1 MEGGVQIH
9 ALLFPWSIGLSA
21 STIGRKESEKV
32 KGRRPLRLLLF
43 LWFLLFSFFVDN
55 GFLDLPL
62 VVTWAAEIPGTNS
75 EFQVIR
81 EAFDSWLSQ
90 KKPTV
95 ISAQE
100 LYDNLSAEKPGK
112 VPFILDI
119 RYFDSALDNIYAK
132 AHIPGAVNIYWR
144 NILKKENLE
153 KLPKDKSVVVYCY
166 NGHIAGQVCF
176 FLNLLGYEAVALK
189 WGLTSW
195 VCDPEKAPGQY
206 VENEDCQSYPL
217 ETTKRESHDTYPFP
231 IVNRTRSL
239 NKFEIIRA
247 AGDAWLSSNKPGE
260 ISNGELFKNLTDSEP
275 GNEVFL
281 IDVRKTTDYAESH
294 IIRAINIPWEEI
306 GENENLKK
314 LPANRQIVVYGYTG
328 GDGAAHAVA
337 LLNAL
342 GYPALN
348 LRWGMTSWT
357 YNKKIAPGRYEKMKD
372 CLNLPYIT
380 GDEPQDPLSIY

>member
-1 MEGGVQIH
+1 ME
-9 ALLFPWSIGLSA
+9 
-21 STIGRKESEKV
+21 
-32 KGRRPLRLLLF
+32 
-43 LWFLLFSFFVDN
+43 N
-55 GFLDLPL
+55 GFLDLPSA
-62 VVTWAAEIPGTNS
+62 VSWAAEIPGTNS

-90 KKPTV
+90 KKPTI

-100 LYDNLSAEKPGK
+100 LYDNLSSQKPGNA
-112 VPFILDI
+112 PFILDI

-153 KLPKDKSVVVYCY
+153 KLPKDKRVVAYCY
-166 NGHIAGQVCF
+166 NGHIAGQVCL
-176 FLNLLGYEAVALK
+176 FLNLLGYEAVVLK

-206 VENEDCQSYPL
+206 VEDKDCQAYPL
-217 ETTKRESHDTYPFP
+217 ETTKRETHDTYPFP
-231 IVNRTRSL
+231 IVNRTQSL
-239 NKFEIIRA
+239 DKFEIIRA

-260 ISNGELFKNLTDSEP
+260 ISNGELFRNLTDSEP

-281 IDVRKTTDYAESH
+281 IDVRKTTDYAEGH
-294 IIRAINIPWEEI
+294 IIGAINIPWEEI
-306 GENENLKK
+306 GRNENLRK

-328 GDGAAHAVA
+328 GDNAAHTVA

-342 GYPALN
+342 GYHALN

-380 GDEPQDPLSIY
+380 GDKPQDALSIY